1 MIVSKKSPQSVST
14 KPLCFE
20 PDLSG
25 GDAAIACYSANIL
38 KISMNRPYKSIGD
51 TARGF
56 MQNIRKIIHVDMD
69 AFYASVEQRDRPEL
83 RGKPVIV
90 GGDPHSRG
98 VVAACSYEARKFGIH
113 SAMASSRAYK
123 LCPEAVFMRSRF
135 DVYRAVSAQIR
146 EIFNEYTD
154 LVEPLSLDEA
164 FLDVTENRKGLASA
178 TQIAL
183 DIKEQIRKRT
193 GGLTASAGVSYNKF
207 LAKVASDMN
216 KPDGI
221 TVVTPKEAA
230 VFIDKLPIRRF
241 FGVGKVTEEKML
253 QLGIKTGA
261 DLKRFEKQALI
272 DLFGKSGG
280 YFYAIARGMDDRPVE
295 PNRIR
300 KSLGKETTLS
310 EDIDDLDRMLE
321 ILEDIAFE
329 LENSLVKRDLKGR
342 TITLKL
348 KYHDFQIVT
357 RSITLDEPTD
367 ASAIM
372 LGQVRSLLQKT
383 EAGDRK
389 VRLLGISM
397 SGFHEPDPWIREDG
411 QLLLPFEFPTRNRGL
426 TIDEGRMTI
435 VE

>member
-1 MIVSKKSPQSVST
+1 
-14 KPLCFE
+14 
-20 PDLSG
+20 
-25 GDAAIACYSANIL
+25 
-38 KISMNRPYKSIGD
+38 
-51 TARGF
+51 
-56 MQNIRKIIHVDMD
+56 MQGIRKIIHVDMD

-83 RGKPVIV
+83 RGRPVIV
-90 GGDPHSRG
+90 GGDPQSRG

-123 LCPEAVFMRSRF
+123 LCPEAVFIRSRF

-146 EIFNEYTD
+146 EIFDEYTD

-164 FLDVTENRKGLASA
+164 FLDVTENRAGTVSA

-183 DIKEQIRKRT
+183 DIKKQIRERT

-221 TVVTPKEAA
+221 TVVTPDQAA
-230 VFIDKLPIRRF
+230 AFIDKLPIRKF

-261 DLKRFEKQALI
+261 GLKQMAKETLVE
-272 DLFGKSGG
+272 LFGKSGA
-280 YFYAIARGMDDRPVE
+280 YFYAIAQGIDDRPVE

-310 EDIDDLDRMLE
+310 EDIEDPDQMLE
-321 ILEDIAFE
+321 ILEEIAFE
-329 LENSLVKRDLKGR
+329 LENSLIKRDLKGR
-342 TITLKL
+342 TISLKL

-367 ASAIM
+367 ASAVII
-372 LGQVRSLLQKT
+372 GHVRSLLQKT
-383 EAGDRK
+383 EAGARK

-397 SGFHEPDPWIREDG
+397 SNFHEPALLVREDA
-411 QLLLPFEFPTRNRGL
+411 QLLLPFKFPVRTHRL
-426 TIDEGRMTI
+426 TNDE
-435 VE
+435 